1 MLKAIHGK
9 IRNYFNIRLSN
20 HRKDVKKLDAI
31 LACRHLP
38 EKTPIFDKHTK
49 FIIIDK
55 FTNTTKLKD
64 ILPKIDWKS
73 KLLDSNAAN
82 TTTKSI
88 KTRAYYLIKML

>member
-20 HRKDVKKLDAI
+20 HVKKPDAI
-31 LACRHLP
+31 LACRHFP
-38 EKTPIFDKHTK
+38 EKKPVFDKHTK

-82 TTTKSI
+82 ATTKSI
-88 KTRAYYLIKML
+88 KTRTYYLIKML